1 MIRRVNGDDLRW
13 QTTTPQTAL
22 LQALIPSGG
31 VYPTSWPALDAPGQV
46 VTTSA
51 DPSICK
57 YQISRIRALNDS
69 TGRYIAMGQA
79 WRYASG
85 GTSGACA
92 ASATD
97 LSGTGIRNLLLVAA
111 SAADVEAG
119 NWSIGMPYVSS
130 TTLIPNEWDAAQIA
144 DGSGDLLALFR
155 TTVSGATVR
164 RQARLRAETGVNC
177 PSPTNGTI
185 GCWVLDQAT
194 LGNPGNLQHSGH
206 PELLTTQEGV
216 IIEFATDRVAYTS
229 DGSSWTTLSGF
240 TGGKTDY
247 YPRSIQDSTNGD
259 IYVFG
264 HVGCDD
270 PYAGYEVGWGGRSYT
285 GTPDPVTAPPNG
297 KGCWQSSGVNQ
308 SITMQK
314 FRLAVS
320 GGSVPAVTTMAASGI
335 SSTGATLNGTVNP
348 NGQATTYYFQ
358 YGTTTSYGTNT
369 TSTSAGSGSTAVAES
384 ANISGLAPSTL
395 YHFRLVATNA
405 TGTTN
410 GLDQSFTTSASG
422 TAPTV
427 VTNPATAI
435 TASAATLNGTVNPN
449 GAATTYYYQYGTTT
463 GYGTNTASLSAGSGT
478 AAVSVPV
485 NISGLAAS
493 TLYHFRLVA
502 SNPTGTTNGLNQSFT
517 TSPSGGT
524 TYVQSVLNSNPV
536 AYWRLGEASGTTA
549 ADQKGVNP
557 GTYTNGVVLGAAGAV
572 PGNTAATFDGTNDHV
587 VAADSASLD
596 TGDIFTAEA
605 WIKPSLLGRS
615 NTIVNKFGSY
625 FLYLDGANKIV
636 LYKPSVGPIATSTT
650 GISDTTSFHHVA
662 VTKNGATVKIYLDG
676 VDVTGTVTNR
686 TVVNSTGG
694 LYIGSG
700 GGYFKGVIDEVAI
713 YNTALSASTIA
724 AHYAA
729 RNN

>member
-1 MIRRVNGDDLRW
+1 
-13 QTTTPQTAL
+13 
-22 LQALIPSGG
+22 
-31 VYPTSWPALDAPGQV
+31 
-46 VTTSA
+46 
-51 DPSICK
+51 
-57 YQISRIRALNDS
+57 
-69 TGRYIAMGQA
+69 
-79 WRYASG
+79 
-85 GTSGACA
+85 
-92 ASATD
+92 
-97 LSGTGIRNLLLVAA
+97 
-111 SAADVEAG
+111 
-119 NWSIGMPYVSS
+119 
-130 TTLIPNEWDAAQIA
+130 
-144 DGSGDLLALFR
+144 LA
-155 TTVSGATVR
+155 
-164 RQARLRAETGVNC
+164 
-177 PSPTNGTI
+177 
-185 GCWVLDQAT
+185 
-194 LGNPGNLQHSGH
+194 
-206 PELLTTQEGV
+206 TQEGV
-216 IIEFATDRVAYTS
+216 IIEFAKEGTVSYTS
-229 DGSSWTTLSGF
+229 NGGTTWTPLSGY

-247 YPRSIQDSTNGD
+247 YPRAIQDSTNGD

-314 FRLAVS
+314 FRLVVS
-320 GGSVPAVTTMAASGI
+320 GGTVPTVVTNPATAI
-335 SSTGATLNGTVNP
+335 TSTTATLNGTVNP

-384 ANISGLAPSTL
+384 ANISGLAASTL
-395 YHFRLVATNA
+395 FHFRLVATNA
-405 TGTTN
+405 SGTTN
-410 GLDQSFTTSASG
+410 GLDRTFTTSASG
-422 TAPTV
+422 
-427 VTNPATAI
+427 
-435 TASAATLNGTVNPN
+435 GTSYFQ
-449 GAATTYYYQYGTTT
+449 T
-463 GYGTNTASLSAGSGT
+463 
-478 AAVSVPV
+478 
-485 NISGLAAS
+485 
-493 TLYHFRLVA
+493 
-502 SNPTGTTNGLNQSFT
+502 
-517 TSPSGGT
+517 
-524 TYVQSVLNSNPV
+524 VLNSNPV
-536 AYWRLGEASGTTA
+536 SYWRLGEASGTSA

-572 PGNTAATFDGTNDHV
+572 PGNTAATFDGTNDYV

-676 VDVTGTVTNR
+676 VDVTGTVTNQ